1 MFKLP
6 KGQINQVTVVL
17 LRHQRDIPPPKNFYQ
32 VAGARSMK
40 GTSVHLRM
48 QKANHSIGFYGDL
61 QGMFFFLHGDTTVGP
76 VGVLLISNNN
86 KYRVKVKG
94 ANNQHIKPI

>member
-6 KGQINQVTVVL
+6 KGQINQVSLVL

-32 VAGARSMK
+32 AAGARSMK

-61 QGMFFFLHGDTTVGP
+61 QGMVFNEDLWGY
-76 VGVLLISNNN
+76 NC
-86 KYRVKVKG
+86 G
-94 ANNQHIKPI
+94 ACGSSPHN